1 MLFKLAFKNILSRRS
16 SVVIIIFMS
25 FAATLLVVSNAI
37 FDSTEKGVQNSFTAS
52 FTGDFVVRP
61 LSDVPLSLFG
71 DETPVTGELT
81 TIEKVVP
88 YQSICDVISSTPG
101 IQGFVSQV
109 SGIAMMEHGNKRK
122 TMSLFGVPSKQY
134 LSLMSGLRIVDG
146 GGYGPQDKGM
156 MISDKVAE
164 ELDVEVG
171 SVVQFTIAD
180 GTAFR
185 ISAATVTGIYTYES
199 PNTIFQ
205 RFVLVDPDIV
215 RGVMDIADSYS
226 LDDGDIDAAKQ
237 NLLADDLD
245 FDALFSAGDVDV
257 IFEDVE
263 TSNVDSQTQEP
274 VEEIEMGQADSTA
287 WNFIICRLD
296 SGVRPEHVIRA
307 LNKEFTARQWPV
319 EVVNWRH
326 AAGSTALYLYWMRLI
341 FNIGILIVM
350 GAGFIVVNNTLVVNV
365 LDRTREIGTMRA
377 LGASSLF
384 VSLQCMVETV
394 TMTLVSGVIGCVV
407 GVLVSS
413 AVTGM
418 KITFTNT
425 FLMQLFGESALVV
438 RVSIGNVTGIMFLML
453 CLGVLGWVYPV
464 ITTLKVHPIEAIQGI
479 K

>member
-1 MLFKLAFKNILSRRS
+1 MVFKLAFKNILSRRS
-16 SVVIIIFMS
+16 SVVIVIFMS
-25 FAATLLVVSNAI
+25 FAAALLVVSNAI
-37 FDSTEKGVQNSFTAS
+37 FDSTEQGVQNSFTAS

-88 YQSICDVISSTPG
+88 YESICEVISSTPG
-101 IQGFVSQV
+101 IMGFVPQV
-109 SGIAMMEHGNKRK
+109 SGFAIMEHETKRE
-122 TMSLFGVPSKQY
+122 TMSLFGVPSRQY
-134 LSLMSGLRIVDG
+134 LPLMSGLRVLSG
-146 GGYGPQDKGM
+146 GGYESHDKGM
-156 MISDKVAE
+156 MMSEKVAAQMGA
-164 ELDVEVG
+164 EVG

-180 GTAFR
+180 GTSFR
-185 ISAATVTGIYTYES
+185 IRAATVTGIYTYES
-199 PNTIFQ
+199 PNAIFE
-205 RFVLVDPDIV
+205 RFVLIDPDIV
-215 RGVMDIADSYS
+215 RDIMDIADSYS
-226 LDDGDIDAAKQ
+226 LDGADIDDNKQ

-245 FDALFSAGDVDV
+245 FDALFSAGDVDA
-257 IFEDVE
+257 IFEDVIFE
-263 TSNVDSQTQEP
+263 STDVAA
-274 VEEIEMGQADSTA
+274 EIEEDSSTA
-287 WNFIICRLD
+287 WNFIVCRAAPD
-296 SGVRPEHVIRA
+296 ANAASVIRS
-307 LNKEFTARQWPV
+307 LNKEFKARQWPV

-384 VSLQCMVETV
+384 VSLQCMVETL
-394 TMTLVSGVIGCVV
+394 TMALVSGVVGCVA
-407 GVLVSS
+407 GGLASMTLTS
-413 AVTGM
+413 M
-418 KITFTNT
+418 KITFTNS

-438 RVSIGNVTGIMFLML
+438 SVSAGNVAGIMLLMV

-464 ITTLKVHPIEAIQGI
+464 ITTLRVHPIEAIQGI